1 MAVGTHE
8 TLVHRLAQ
16 MLIRLNQGEKIDPAD
31 LANEFGVNLRTIQR
45 DLNERFSYLPLLR
58 TNGRYHLDPAVLGK
72 LTTKD
77 IHRFAGLAGVR
88 GLFPAFGDDFLRELF
103 DTRVQE
109 ALLVRG
115 HNYESLVGHEK
126 TFSQLENAVIKREKI
141 SIEYKSSS
149 NSKTYEALS
158 PYRLINNKGIWY
170 LAALDNQK
178 LKTFAL
184 TKIQR
189 VSNLSEAFDRD
200 PVIDSKI
207 NEQDDIWLSNNPFE
221 VVLKISKDVSNYFK
235 RRKLIANQVI
245 EKELEDGGMLIS
257 SKVGHANQIIPIV
270 RYWIPYVQIISPE
283 SLQRELNQTLTM
295 YLSRF
300 LANNS

>member
-1 MAVGTHE
+1 
-8 TLVHRLAQ
+8 

-115 HNYESLVGHEK
+115 HNYESLVGQGPRPMGLQ
-126 TFSQLENAVIKREKI
+126 TR
-141 SIEYKSSS
+141 YP
-149 NSKTYEALS
+149 T
-158 PYRLINNKGIWY
+158 
-170 LAALDNQK
+170 
-178 LKTFAL
+178 
-184 TKIQR
+184 
-189 VSNLSEAFDRD
+189 
-200 PVIDSKI
+200 
-207 NEQDDIWLSNNPFE
+207 QDDS
-221 VVLKISKDVSNYFK
+221 
-235 RRKLIANQVI
+235 
-245 EKELEDGGMLIS
+245 GGETNSERL
-257 SKVGHANQIIPIV
+257 H
-270 RYWIPYVQIISPE
+270 RE
-283 SLQRELNQTLTM
+283 FQRALPG
-295 YLSRF
+295 
-300 LANNS
+300 